1 MWRKLLPYFIQGI
14 SVGLIGGIAL
24 IFIQNTHLFQ
34 DRSVIEIK
42 ETPAASVRAVGV
54 DSAAAHGLSYAGAVE
69 LAAPAVVNIF
79 TTKVITRAPS
89 FFEDPR
95 LRRFF
100 GEGGHQRPQRQS
112 SLGSGV
118 IVSEAGYI
126 LTNNHVIEGSDEIL
140 VALND
145 ERTAPAIIVGSDPES
160 DIAVLKIELREQL
173 PTIVF
178 GHSETLKVGDVV
190 LAIGNPFG
198 VGQTVTQGI
207 VSARNRAHLGIST
220 FENYIQTDAAINP
233 GNSGGALVD
242 AEGHLIGINTAIF
255 SRSGGS
261 QGVGFAVPVSL
272 AKTVMTQI
280 IETGHAVRGWLGIE
294 IQNLSPSLAESF
306 GAPGEQ
312 GALIAGTM
320 IDGPAAKAG
329 LQAGDIITNIDG
341 NPIHNPQ
348 EALNRIASVR
358 PGSMANVEV
367 LRNGARMKVEV
378 TVGNRPAPAAT
389 AR

>member
-24 IFIQNTHLFQ
+24 IFIQNTHIFE
-34 DRSVIEIK
+34 SKPVIEIK
-42 ETPAASVRAVGV
+42 QTPAPDAKTVAGDS
-54 DSAAAHGLSYAGAVE
+54 SAARGASYATAVE
-69 LAAPAVVNIF
+69 QAAPAVVNIF
-79 TTKVITRAPS
+79 TTKVVARHPS
-89 FFEDPR
+89 FFDDPR

-100 GEGGHQRPQRQS
+100 GEDGRQNQQRQS

-118 IVSEAGYI
+118 IVSGEGYV

-145 ERTAPAIIVGSDPES
+145 ERTAPAMVVGTDPES
-160 DIAVLKIELREQL
+160 DIAVLKIELDRL

-178 GHSETLKVGDVV
+178 GHSETLRVGDVV

-242 AEGHLIGINTAIF
+242 ADGHLIGINTAIF

-320 IDGPAAKAG
+320 IEGPAAKAG
-329 LQAGDIITNIDG
+329 LQAGDIITGIDG
-341 NPIHNPQ
+341 KTIHNPQ
-348 EALNRIASVR
+348 EALNRIASVG
-358 PGSMANVEV
+358 PGTIAAVEV
-367 LRNGARMKVEV
+367 LRDGTRVNIQV
-378 TVGNRPAPAAT
+378 TVGSRPSPAI
-389 AR
+389 R

>member
-24 IFIQNTHLFQ
+24 IFIQNTHLFEHKPA
-34 DRSVIEIK
+34 IEIK
-42 ETPAASVRAVGV
+42 Q
-54 DSAAAHGLSYAGAVE
+54 AAAPDLNNVSGNANAARGASYATAVE

-79 TTKVITRAPS
+79 TTKVVSRQPS
-89 FFEDPR
+89 FFDDPR

-100 GEGGHQRPQRQS
+100 GEEGKQRPQRQS

-118 IVSEAGYI
+118 IVSGAGYI
-126 LTNNHVIEGSDEIL
+126 LTNNHVIKDSDEIL

-145 ERTAPAIIVGSDPES
+145 ERTAPAIIVGTDPES
-160 DIAVLKIELREQL
+160 DIAVLKIDLNEL
-173 PTIVF
+173 PTIVL
-178 GHSETLKVGDVV
+178 GHSETIRVGDVV

-207 VSARNRAHLGIST
+207 VSARNRAHLGIAT

-242 AEGHLIGINTAIF
+242 ADGHLIGINTAIF
-255 SRSGGS
+255 TRSGGS

-306 GAPGEQ
+306 GASGEQ

-320 IDGPAAKAG
+320 IEGPAAKAG
-329 LQAGDIITNIDG
+329 LQAGDIITGIDG
-341 NPIHNPQ
+341 NAIHNPQ
-348 EALNRIASVR
+348 EALNRIASVG
-358 PGSMANVEV
+358 PGSIAAVDV
-367 LRNGARMKVEV
+367 LRDGARLNVQV
-378 TVGNRPAPAAT
+378 TVGSRPSPAI
-389 AR
+389 R